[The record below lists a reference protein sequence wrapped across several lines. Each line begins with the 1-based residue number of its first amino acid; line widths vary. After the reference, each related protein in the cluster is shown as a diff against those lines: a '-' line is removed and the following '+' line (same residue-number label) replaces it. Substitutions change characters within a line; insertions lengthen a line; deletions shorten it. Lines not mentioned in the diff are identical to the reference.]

1 MSDMPLHHS
10 AMAPDDLADRRS
22 VRFHMRGP
30 DDLVECFISWDALAV
45 LEGEP
50 GASTAT
56 RLAHFEMHRPRIE
69 AAVLA
74 KYDGDDSHSITLD
87 AADIRGGPDL

>member
-1 MSDMPLHHS
+1 MPLKHS
-10 AMAPDDLADRRS
+10 AMAPDDLTESRS
-22 VRFHMRGP
+22 IRFHMRG
-30 DDLVECFISWDALAV
+30 DEDLVECLISWDALAV

-87 AADIRGGPDL
+87 ADDMRSGPDL